1 MRLQASRKLCG
12 ALYSQAPTSQRMVI
26 QQMTETGEFMRNEQV
41 VSPPDVVSL
50 PDAAP
55 GTMSG
60 AIATVFPQPAQPMSR
75 RGFLVL
81 GAAGAGAAVVASTMP
96 AQADILDTLKRFL
109 DLDDIVLNYA
119 HELEELQATFFER
132 AIRSTSYQQ
141 LEARERGV
149 FNAIAM
155 QDRAQFEALEALR
168 GRRGARGGNS
178 FQTPNASASRRPR
191 VFKFPGDAFT
201 SREKLLPMAVDI
213 KESSVAAYH
222 GAVDLLRSKRQL
234 LTPAAAIAGVDGRHL
249 AVLREIAGMDP
260 IPMSFELQ
268 ISPQTIGN
276 KLGRYGFKGGGMRGG
291 LIS

>member
-1 MRLQASRKLCG
+1 
-12 ALYSQAPTSQRMVI
+12 
-26 QQMTETGEFMRNEQV
+26 MRNESF
-41 VSPPDVVSL
+41 VST
-50 PDAAP
+50 PDAALQAAACDIKAP
-55 GTMSG
+55 NVANTSRRNFLAMGAAASG
-60 AIATVFPQPAQPMSR
+60 AALM
-75 RGFLVL
+75 
-81 GAAGAGAAVVASTMP
+81 ASAMP
-96 AQADILDTLKRFL
+96 VQADILDSLKRFL

-119 HELEELQATFFER
+119 HELEEFQTNFFER
-132 AIRSTSYQQ
+132 VLRSKAYQG

-168 GRRGARGGNS
+168 GRRGARGGNG
-178 FQTPNASASRRPR
+178 FQTPNAAESRRPR
-191 VFKFPGDAFT
+191 VFKFPNEVFS
-201 SREKLLPMAVDI
+201 SREKLMPMAVDI

-249 AVLREIAGMDP
+249 AVLREIAGLDP

-276 KLGRYGFKGGGMRGG
+276 KLGRYGFKGGSVRGG